1 MSRVAAREL
10 ARPDANGLQERVF
23 SFCKLLDSPL
33 CRSLCDDKFEM
44 MALLA
49 FNCQFIQEFEEDG
62 NPLCIK
68 ELLKSL
74 HSSASATKAAEVL
87 LAFFEID
94 QTDLVDEDT
103 SSLAST
109 LAKSAEAIG
118 RLSAKQPRADD

>member
-1 MSRVAAREL
+1 MHYLV
-10 ARPDANGLQERVF
+10 G
-23 SFCKLLDSPL
+23 
-33 CRSLCDDKFEM
+33 
-44 MALLA
+44 A
-49 FNCQFIQEFEEDG
+49 FFGGGRC
-62 NPLCIK
+62 
-68 ELLKSL
+68 
-74 HSSASATKAAEVL
+74 SASATKAAEVL